1 MALLDGASTS
11 WPAVIRP
18 SSSRITRSR
27 PPSAA
32 HRKPNAP
39 APKGRPPGPC
49 PQPVTTCPV
58 DPILPASRLAPSQVR
73 SSRAWAWLWMGARAS
88 ETRARRTTP
97 RSGSN
102 RTTIGRCPP
111 PPPAPPW
118 ATVQRKAE
126 AVAGAGCV
134 RVMQGA
140 LERKRSEKSSA
151 RGDATR
157 PNRCLLPSPSSLHR
171 PSPHERTNER
181 LAMIAPRKGEPKLHK
196 SVSRHCAWTVDQSA
210 RGRFVLGDRQILC
223 TEKGEKKARM
233 VSMAFAHTCQVAG
246 RRHEQVSIRHWWV
259 FQYCFGKDGGGGF
272 YGGKAP
278 LGHEPHGSISFKL
291 V

>member
-111 PPPAPPW
+111 PPPPPRGPRCNAKPKPSRAPGACASCRGPSSEN
-118 ATVQRKAE
+118 ARKKA
-126 AVAGAGCV
+126 
-134 RVMQGA
+134 
-140 LERKRSEKSSA
+140 A
-151 RGDATR
+151 REGTR
-157 PNRCLLPSPSSLHR
+157 PDRIVASCLRLARCTGRH
-171 PSPHERTNER
+171 RTNER
-181 LAMIAPRKGEPKLHK
+181 TNASL
-196 SVSRHCAWTVDQSA
+196 
-210 RGRFVLGDRQILC
+210 
-223 TEKGEKKARM
+223 
-233 VSMAFAHTCQVAG
+233 
-246 RRHEQVSIRHWWV
+246 
-259 FQYCFGKDGGGGF
+259 
-272 YGGKAP
+272 
-278 LGHEPHGSISFKL
+278 
-291 V
+291 

>member
-102 RTTIGRCPP
+102 RTTIARRPPTPP
-111 PPPAPPW
+111 PLPW

-181 LAMIAPRKGEPKLHK
+181 TPRYDCSAERRAKAPQIREPPLRVDGGPERSRPVRSRRSANIMHRKG
-196 SVSRHCAWTVDQSA
+196 R
-210 RGRFVLGDRQILC
+210 
-223 TEKGEKKARM
+223 EKGAN
-233 VSMAFAHTCQVAG
+233 
-246 RRHEQVSIRHWWV
+246 
-259 FQYCFGKDGGGGF
+259 GF
-272 YGGKAP
+272 YGFCT
-278 LGHEPHGSISFKL
+278 HMSGSG
-291 V
+291 

>member
-1 MALLDGASTS
+1 MPTACHHLPCGSHPAGVAPRALSSEIIARVGVALDGS
-11 WPAVIRP
+11 
-18 SSSRITRSR
+18 
-27 PPSAA
+27 
-32 HRKPNAP
+32 
-39 APKGRPPGPC
+39 
-49 PQPVTTCPV
+49 
-58 DPILPASRLAPSQVR
+58 
-73 SSRAWAWLWMGARAS
+73 AS
-88 ETRARRTTP
+88 ERDARTAHHTTQRQQP
-97 RSGSN
+97 HHHCPSPPH
-102 RTTIGRCPP
+102 PP
-111 PPPAPPW
+111 PPSRGPRCNAKPKPSRAPGACASCRGPSSEN
-118 ATVQRKAE
+118 ARKKA
-126 AVAGAGCV
+126 
-134 RVMQGA
+134 
-140 LERKRSEKSSA
+140 A
-151 RGDATR
+151 REGTR
-157 PNRCLLPSPSSLHR
+157 PDRIVASCLRLARCTGRHR
-171 PSPHERTNER
+171 TNERTNER

-278 LGHEPHGSISFKL
+278 LGHESHGSISFKL